1 MVHQFS
7 YRRRKN
13 VNEIKSQ
20 VIRMFVFPN
29 NGGALSIIGV
39 IMKAPDDSWIR
50 SAPLVTEL
58 PQYWVFIIFIWMLD
72 CFSNSDGDQ
81 SVLTR
86 HDHCRLHG
94 VFDFHL
100 HCNTLK
106 HLRIIFGFPLISYS
120 KWTNRETLIEMQ
132 LHIKYLYN
140 VEYGF
145 GTTYAPSYFSF
156 FNCYI
161 HSLSKY
167 AVILRDIYW

>member
-94 VFDFHL
+94 VFRFSLALQHAETSPNYFWVSTLFHIL
-100 HCNTLK
+100 YE
-106 HLRIIFGFPLISYS
+106 RIENLWF
-120 KWTNRETLIEMQ
+120 KC
-132 LHIKYLYN
+132 
-140 VEYGF
+140 
-145 GTTYAPSYFSF
+145 SF
-156 FNCYI
+156 T
-161 HSLSKY
+161 
-167 AVILRDIYW
+167 